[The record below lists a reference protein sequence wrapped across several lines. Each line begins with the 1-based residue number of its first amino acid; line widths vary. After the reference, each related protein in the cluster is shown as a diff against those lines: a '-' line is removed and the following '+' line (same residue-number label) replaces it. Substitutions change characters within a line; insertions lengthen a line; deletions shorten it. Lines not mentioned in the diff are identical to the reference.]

1 MLTRS
6 DGVVVL
12 GMASLMALLLGT
24 NLLLS
29 HALPQSTLLTGYGL
43 TFKDQSFSLDIN
55 RASVAELM
63 ELPGIGPALAERIVR
78 YRFLHGPFRSVE
90 ELLEIPGIGPQILE
104 GLRQRVRV
112 CPPTA
117 C

>member
-12 GMASLMALLLGT
+12 GMASLMALFLGT

-29 HALPQSTLLTGYGL
+29 HALPLPTWLTGHGF
-43 TFKDQSFSLDIN
+43 TFKDQSFSLNIN

-78 YRFLHGPFRSVE
+78 YRFLHGPFRTVE
-90 ELLEIPGIGPQILE
+90 ELLEVRGIGPQILE
-104 GLRQRVRV
+104 RLRQRVHV
-112 CPPTA
+112 CPLPP